1 MKTNSFFQKAF
12 VVFSLLLLLNAFLS
26 EVNAQVERVEPP
38 FWWSGMKNSEI
49 EILFYGKDIA
59 DYKVSTEEDVVIT
72 RVVKTKSKTIATLK
86 SVCGLL
92 CIWHGVKRTKM

>member
-59 DYKVSTEEDVVIT
+59 DYKVSTEANRSPE
-72 RVVKTKSKTIATLK
+72 TIY
-86 SVCGLL
+86 L
-92 CIWHGVKRTKM
+92 CAVEL

>member
-1 MKTNSFFQKAF
+1 MQHKYLSIFYKTNSFFQKAF

-49 EILFYGKDIA
+49 EILET
-59 DYKVSTEEDVVIT
+59 SEEN
-72 RVVKTKSKTIATLK
+72 LK
-86 SVCGLL
+86 NG
-92 CIWHGVKRTKM
+92 G